1 MKFSPK
7 LLGKN
12 EHVILHMRTHIKEL
26 IPRFVF
32 TVLVI
37 VAAVLAYVYLPLS
50 WRPTSGWVILA
61 VAITLLLIFLV
72 WPWMNWL
79 TSTYTVTN
87 RRLITRTGVFTKTG
101 HDIPLTRISN
111 VSYEHS
117 LLDRMFGCGTLV
129 LQTSASEPLYLHD
142 IPKVEKVHVMLT
154 DLLFHSDLAQQD
166 AYQGDSQGQVPAAPA
181 EPGRPSGGAVPTT
194 PYAQQ
199 PSPQPE
205 PRGETPRRV
214 DETSHRPAAQQPRVQ
229 HAPESASQSEIY
241 ERESYPAGQDDP
253 DFPLSIEDDSP
264 RNEEDRGTERF

>member
-26 IPRFVF
+26 IPKFAF
-32 TVLVI
+32 NVLII
-37 VAAVLAYVYLPLS
+37 VAAVLAYVYLPES

-87 RRLITRTGVFTKTG
+87 RRLITRTGVLTKTG

-129 LQTSASEPLYLHD
+129 LQTSAAEPLYLHD

-166 AYQGDSQGQVPAAPA
+166 AYQGDSRGDSPDQARLPEASTAAY
-181 EPGRPSGGAVPTT
+181 T
-194 PYAQQ
+194 QQ
-199 PSPQPE
+199 PSVQPAPRQE
-205 PRGETPRRV
+205 PPRRV
-214 DETSHRPAAQQPRVQ
+214 DETSHPRPAAQQPRVQ
-229 HAPESASQSEIY
+229 HAPESAHQSEVH
-241 ERESYPAGQDDP
+241 ERESYPLGQDDP
-253 DFPLSIEDDSP
+253 DFPLSIEDEPTGDEADP
-264 RNEEDRGTERF
+264 RQERF